1 MPKILLILIFSLII
15 LGQIFA
21 VKDYTPI
28 TTDEQAIHL
37 EDLYFDEKYV
47 DMKKPIQIIEITD
60 LEKNIIIDEDSQDKS
75 DKNCIYFNYSGVPY
89 VDVCKNQEKTEI
101 FSTDF

>member
-1 MPKILLILIFSLII
+1 MPKFLLTLIFSLII

-21 VKDYTPI
+21 VKDYTPVE
-28 TTDEQAIHL
+28 TEDDLVHL

-47 DMKKPIQIIEITD
+47 DMKEPIQIIKVPNMDEQVVIND
-60 LEKNIIIDEDSQDKS
+60 EKFDKNEKN
-75 DKNCIYFNYSGVPY
+75 CVYFNYKGIPY
-89 VDVCKNQEKTEI
+89 VDVCINQEEQEI